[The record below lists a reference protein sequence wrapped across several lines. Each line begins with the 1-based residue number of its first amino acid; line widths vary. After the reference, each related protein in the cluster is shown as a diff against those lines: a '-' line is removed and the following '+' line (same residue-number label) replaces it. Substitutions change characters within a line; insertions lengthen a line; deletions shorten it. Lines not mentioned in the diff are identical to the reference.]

1 MKKNITY
8 TAACAV
14 SEDEILAKDQEK
26 ITTSENKQKKIL
38 TKEEKKNRNRHIAA
52 VVITFA
58 GNAILYLTLWLLSK
72 YDHVYFDQILFQL
85 KTTTEGVQGGLALS
99 GVASVGLLSLGT
111 TLVEVFLYL
120 LLSGKLFG
128 KLKAFFE
135 KNRKYIDY
143 CKSKSCRFFVKQALT
158 LALLVFMV
166 CVIVFI
172 TQLDV
177 FAYVDTISTE
187 SDFIEEHY
195 ADPETTTLTFPKE
208 KRNLIY
214 IFLESIENTFAD
226 TTAGGNITVDYIPEL
241 TALAEENV
249 SFSNTDTIGGAYA
262 FAGTTWT
269 ASAMVS
275 QTSGVTVKVPLGA
288 DVYGAEED
296 FMPGVYSIGEV
307 LRDAGYNQTLLV
319 GSVAEFHGRKAYFTQ
334 NGEYNIV
341 DINSLKEEGRLD
353 PDYEVWWGF
362 EDEKLYQYAK
372 EEILALAE
380 QDEPFNF
387 TMLTVDSHFPNGYV
401 CESCGDEYEQQYAN
415 VLACSSRQLYE
426 FVQWAKEQD
435 FYENTTIVISGD
447 HLTMDS
453 EFLADIDPEYTRTV
467 YNCIIN
473 SAVQPVQEKNREFG
487 TYDMYPT
494 TLAAMGVKID
504 GDRLGLGTNL
514 FSDKKTLTEEFGFE
528 KLDAELQ
535 LRSEFYNE
543 HLLMMDDRTFF
554 GKDETETGETK

>member
-1 MKKNITY
+1 MDKN
-8 TAACAV
+8 
-14 SEDEILAKDQEK
+14 QEK
-26 ITTSENKQKKIL
+26 ITTSENKQKKIP
-38 TKEEKKNRNRHIAA
+38 TKEEKRERNRHIAA

-58 GNAILYLTLWLLSK
+58 GNAIFYLTLWLLSK
-72 YDHVYFDQILFQL
+72 YDHVYFDQILFQI

-99 GVASVGLLSLGT
+99 GVASVGLLALGT
-111 TLVEVFLYL
+111 TLVMVFLYL

-128 KLKAFFE
+128 KLKAIFE
-135 KNRKYIDY
+135 KNRKYKDY
-143 CKSKSCRFFVKQALT
+143 CKSKSCRFFVKRAMSLALT
-158 LALLVFMV
+158 VFMV
-166 CVIVFI
+166 CLIVFI

-187 SDFIEEHY
+187 SDFIEDHY
-195 ADPETTTLTFPKE
+195 ADPATTQLTFPEE

-214 IFLESIENTFAD
+214 IFLESMENTFAD

-249 SFSNTDTIGGAYA
+249 SFSNNDGIGGAYA

-269 ASAMVS
+269 ASAMVA

-334 NGEYNIV
+334 NGEYHIV

-353 PDYEVWWGF
+353 PDYLVWWGF
-362 EDEKLYQYAK
+362 EDEKLYSYAK

-380 QDEPFNF
+380 KDEPFNF

-401 CESCGDEYEQQYAN
+401 CERCGDEYELQYSN
-415 VLACSSRQLYE
+415 VLSCSSKQLYE
-426 FVQWAKEQD
+426 FVEWIKEQD

-473 SAVQPVQEKNREFG
+473 SAVEPVKEKNREFG

-494 TLAAMGVKID
+494 TLAAMGVKIE

-514 FSDKKTLTEEFGFE
+514 FSDKETLTEQYGFE

-543 HLLMMDDRTFF
+543 HLLMMDDRSFF
-554 GKDETETGETK
+554 EKNETDEADTEEIK